1 MTMKTKQ
8 KLNEE
13 ALKKLVALVVDKKME
28 MLQEGTKFNAIRSLT
43 IQAQQTALEFEAEII
58 KALNL
63 KDPDDLSDVEQ
74 SVFATAMADMH
85 AKMVEAVVQASRTVK
100 DLSERPAEEKDKKS
114 NKGGREATVASSG
127 NTVHSSLPTL

>member
-1 MTMKTKQ
+1 MTKQ
-8 KLNEE
+8 KPPQLNEE
-13 ALKKLVALVVDKKME
+13 ALKKLVSLVVDKKIE
-28 MLQEGTKFNAIRSLT
+28 MLKEGTKFNAIRSLT
-43 IQAQQTALEFEAEII
+43 IQAQQAALKFEAEII

-63 KDPDDLSDVEQ
+63 KDPDELSDTEQ

-100 DLSERPAEEKDKKS
+100 DLSERPAEEEEKKS
-114 NKGGREATVASSG
+114 SRGKEAVASTG

>member
-1 MTMKTKQ
+1 MTLKAKQ

-43 IQAQQTALEFEAEII
+43 IQAQQAALKFEAEII

-63 KDPDDLSDVEQ
+63 KDPDELSDSEQ
-74 SVFATAMADMH
+74 TVFAQAMADMH
-85 AKMVEAVVQASRTVK
+85 AKIVEAVVQASRTVK
-100 DLSERPAEEKDKKS
+100 DLSERPAEEEEKKS
-114 NKGGREATVASSG
+114 TKGKEAAVASSG